1 MTHQFWIALRT
12 PRIGKLPWIVLTV
25 NLETKSRGQAGD
37 DGGSSM
43 TQV

>member
-1 MTHQFWIALRT
+1 MTHQFWIALRN
-12 PRIGKLPWIVLTV
+12 PRIGKLPWIGLTV
-25 NLETKSRGQAGD
+25 HLKTKSRGQVGD